1 MFMSNNSLKKLWKSY
16 TDEWETFGMFNLD
29 CNLVAH
35 DVLNLFVTLAPVVQ
49 YTVISVL
56 KTLKVCMFFNYVWS
70 FSGRHALKV

>member
-16 TDEWETFGMFNLD
+16 TDEWETFRMFNLD
-29 CNLVAH
+29 CNLIAH

-56 KTLKVCMFFNYVWS
+56 KTL
-70 FSGRHALKV
+70 

>member
-16 TDEWETFGMFNLD
+16 TDKWETFRMFNLD

-35 DVLNLFVTLAPVVQ
+35 DVLNLFVTLATVVQ

-56 KTLKVCMFFNYVWS
+56 KTL
-70 FSGRHALKV
+70 